1 MRNVLGGLSLC
12 VLFNCASAGGE
23 DVGDTAAGSDKV
35 VDWEAGS
42 VTDEGQST
50 HLFIVDRALDI
61 LGHHLSD
68 ADAASA
74 FNRLNTSAC
83 RSRWQQGLYDADHKV
98 SYNNW
103 YTWSSHFYDP
113 STGTNYLGF
122 SSPVAYTEALTHLAT
137 AKSKLAVNDVKN
149 GCYELGLSLHYATN
163 ITQPMHAANFAAT
176 DWPLDLHSHMEQRA
190 VVIQDGYA
198 VADWTGA
205 PATNVNDTLTAIAW
219 GSYNEWPSLWNAL
232 DHAYSATCGYS
243 IDEYTLDHT
252 SCWQG
257 DAGVDAAIGAALRQA
272 QAMTAAY
279 LYAAD
284 VP

>member
-1 MRNVLGGLSLC
+1 MLSLC
-12 VLFNCASAGGE
+12 ALFSCASGG
-23 DVGDTAAGSDKV
+23 DDDLSQTGTVNGKTV
-35 VDWEAGS
+35 YWEAGS

-50 HLFIVDRALDI
+50 HLFIVNRAIGI
-61 LGHHLSD
+61 LGHHTTD
-68 ADAASA
+68 ARASSA
-74 FNRLNTSAC
+74 YNRLTSSTC

-122 SSPVAYTEALTHLAT
+122 SSPVAYTEALQHLAA
-137 AKSKLAVNDVKN
+137 AKTKLAANDVKN
-149 GCYELGLSLHYATN
+149 GCYELGLSLHYTTD
-163 ITQPMHAANFAAT
+163 ITQPMHASNFAAT

-190 VVIQDGYA
+190 VVIQNGYA

-205 PATNVNDTLTAIAW
+205 PTTNVNDTLTSIAW
-219 GSYNEWPSLWNAL
+219 TSYYEWPSLWNAL
-232 DHAYSATCGYS
+232 DDAYSAECGYS
-243 IDEYTLDHT
+243 IDDYTLDHT

-257 DAGVDAAIGAALRQA
+257 DAGVDAAIGVALRQA
-272 QAMTAAY
+272 QASTAAY

-284 VP
+284 IH